1 MHQETSSQR
10 NPDDPTNPQKK
21 YPHIIFITGM
31 HRSGSSILSRAM
43 TTLGIHHSSNLMHAT
58 KDNEKGYWEDNDF
71 VSFNDD
77 LLKRTGQLWD
87 HPKLIKINEL
97 HSLADEFREQG
108 SLILKQKIH
117 LDGSTC
123 LKDPRLCNLS
133 PFWKRIC
140 EFNNIRYHFIASYRD
155 PFSTAKSLEIR
166 DSITTNKALSIW
178 CTYYINL
185 LESFAGDELIITS
198 YDELLNNTRH
208 EIESLSA
215 LLESNISENEFQA
228 YSENFLDDKLKHHS
242 DSFSPNK
249 PIEFLSNEIKE
260 ALINYNLNL
269 RTNPSNHSSNLA
281 NLRNS
286 LVKIDQE
293 LSENSTA
300 AKFKDLFAIHY
311 KKSENHQVTIREAKQ
326 DIHTL
331 HTWLKHSKEEIEA
344 SKEQLQQT
352 QAALNASQSE
362 IERIKFLRKKSRER
376 YAEAMKQFE
385 NLTNTI
391 WWAAASPLR
400 LMLSSRRD
408 RRNLRSLESRIQP
421 ESEQD

>member
-1 MHQETSSQR
+1 MHQETSPER
-10 NPDDPTNPQKK
+10 NPDDPTKPPKK
-21 YPHIIFITGM
+21 YPHIVFITGM

-97 HSLADEFREQG
+97 YSLADEFREQG

-117 LDGSTC
+117 SDGSTC

-140 EFNNIRYHFIASYRD
+140 QFNNIRYHFIASYRD

-185 LESFAGDELIITS
+185 LESFAGDELIITN

-208 EIESLSA
+208 EIENLSA
-215 LLESNISENEFQA
+215 LLECNISENEFQS
-228 YSENFLDDKLKHHS
+228 YSEKFLDVKLNHHS
-242 DSFSPNK
+242 DSSPPCK

-260 ALINYNLNL
+260 VLNNYSQNL
-269 RTNPSNHSSNLA
+269 RTHSLNHSNILA

-286 LVKIDQE
+286 LVEIDQE
-293 LSENSTA
+293 LSENSA
-300 AKFKDLFAIHY
+300 ASKFKDLFAIHY
-311 KKSENHQVTIREAKQ
+311 KKSEDHQVTIREAKQ

-331 HTWLKHSKEEIEA
+331 HTWLEHSKKEA
-344 SKEQLQQT
+344 EVSKEQLQKT
-352 QAALNASQSE
+352 QAALNASQNE
-362 IERIKFLRKKSRER
+362 LERIKFLRQKTRER
-376 YAEAMKQFE
+376 YAQAIKQFE

-400 LMLSSRRD
+400 FVLSSRRD

-421 ESEQD
+421 ESQQD